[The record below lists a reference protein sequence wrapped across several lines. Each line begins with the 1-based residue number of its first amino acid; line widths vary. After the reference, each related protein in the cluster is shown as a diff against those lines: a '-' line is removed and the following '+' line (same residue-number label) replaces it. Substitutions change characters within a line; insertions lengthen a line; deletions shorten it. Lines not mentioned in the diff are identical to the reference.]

1 MSRYREIMRRIIVS
15 QETREKLR
23 TVFDVSD
30 KTVSFALNYR
40 SDNELAQK
48 IRMLALQNGGKSTGG
63 DMETFFAENYLVQR
77 FGADV
82 EIRVDLTNDA
92 TTLSKRGKVIKEL
105 KNTKIEELM
114 RLQQKA
120 QLLSQVL

>member
-1 MSRYREIMRRIIVS
+1 MRRIIVS

-40 SDNELAQK
+40 SDNELARK
-48 IRMLALQNGGKSTGG
+48 IRMHALQNGGKSTGG

-92 TTLSKRGKVIKEL
+92 TTLTKHGKVIKEL
-105 KNTKIEELM
+105 KNTKIEELV